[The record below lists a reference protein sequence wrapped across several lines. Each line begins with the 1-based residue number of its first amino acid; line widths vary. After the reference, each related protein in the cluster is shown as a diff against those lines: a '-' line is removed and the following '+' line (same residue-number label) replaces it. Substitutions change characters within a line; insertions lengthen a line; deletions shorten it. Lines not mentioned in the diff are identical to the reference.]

1 MNGKELME
9 SMGYVDEKYIAA
21 AEAKPVR
28 RIHWQPIAAAACLIL
43 VLAGTWQV
51 LPRLKTEEAA
61 SNDAAPMV
69 MTSGT
74 ARNSREADQGNGAAV
89 MMATPLAEMTVQ
101 VLEWT
106 QEGACCQVVDPG
118 TSDFQPGDR
127 VTVVL
132 PEAEEAAQPEME
144 KAAQPAAMALDEG
157 APAVV
162 YRVSFLPDG
171 GTDTIAAA
179 QWTRADSE
187 NGSQQSGFMGD

>member
-28 RIHWQPIAAAACLIL
+28 RIHWQSLAAAAACLIL
-43 VLAGTWQV
+43 VLACSWQF
-51 LPRLKTEEAA
+51 LPQPKTEEAA

-132 PEAEEAAQPEME
+132 PETLEATQPEMG
-144 KAAQPAAMALDEG
+144 KAAQPAAMALDED
-157 APAVV
+157 ASTVV

-171 GTDTIAAA
+171 GTDTITAA
-179 QWTRADSE
+179 QWFLAE
-187 NGSQQSGFMGD
+187 EE

>member
-28 RIHWQPIAAAACLIL
+28 RIYWQSLAAAAACLIL
-43 VLAGTWQV
+43 VLACSWQF
-51 LPRLKTEEAA
+51 LPQPKTEEAA

-74 ARNSREADQGNGAAV
+74 ARSSREADQGNGAAV

-132 PEAEEAAQPEME
+132 PETQEAAAQPEME
-144 KAAQPAAMALDEG
+144 KAAQPAAMALDED
-157 APAVV
+157 ASTVV

-179 QWTRADSE
+179 QWSLAE
-187 NGSQQSGFMGD
+187 EE

>member
-28 RIHWQPIAAAACLIL
+28 RIYWQSLAAAAACLIL
-43 VLAGTWQV
+43 VLACSWQF
-51 LPRLKTEEAA
+51 LPQPKTEEAA

-74 ARNSREADQGNGAAV
+74 ARSSREADQGNGAAV

-132 PEAEEAAQPEME
+132 PETQEAAQPETE
-144 KAAQPAAMALDEG
+144 KAAQPAAMALDED
-157 APAVV
+157 ASTVV

-179 QWTRADSE
+179 QWSLAE
-187 NGSQQSGFMGD
+187 EE

>member
-61 SNDAAPMV
+61 SNDAAPMA

-144 KAAQPAAMALDEG
+144 KAAQPAAMALDED
-157 APAVV
+157 ASTVV

-179 QWTRADSE
+179 QWSLAE
-187 NGSQQSGFMGD
+187 EE

>member
-43 VLAGTWQV
+43 VLAGTWLV

-118 TSDFQPGDR
+118 TSDFQPGDQ

-132 PEAEEAAQPEME
+132 PETQE
-144 KAAQPAAMALDEG
+144 AAQPAAMALDED
-157 APAVV
+157 ASTVV

-171 GTDTIAAA
+171 GKDTIAAA
-179 QWTRADSE
+179 QWSLAE
-187 NGSQQSGFMGD
+187 EE

>member
-28 RIHWQPIAAAACLIL
+28 RIYWQSLAAAAACLIL
-43 VLAGTWQV
+43 VLACSWQF
-51 LPRLKTEEAA
+51 LPQLKTEEAA

-118 TSDFQPGDR
+118 TSDFQPGDQ

-132 PEAEEAAQPEME
+132 PETQEAAAQPEME
-144 KAAQPAAMALDEG
+144 KAAQPAAMALDED
-157 APAVV
+157 ASTVV

-179 QWTRADSE
+179 QWSLAE
-187 NGSQQSGFMGD
+187 EE